1 MTEYYRNGDAPDS
14 NGHGHVNTRLA
25 QLYHE
30 ILVELGEDPDRLGL
44 LYTPQRLAESME
56 FLTRGYRQTVEEVVG
71 DAVFE
76 EDIDEMIILKDVE
89 VYSLCE
95 HHMLPMHGHAHIAY
109 IPNGRI
115 IGLSKLGRI
124 VDVFARRL
132 QVQERMTTQIA
143 HAIQKILKP
152 KGVGVIIEAQHFCM
166 MMRGVQKQNSLTVT
180 SCMLG
185 GFKTRSKTRSEFLEL
200 VYGSNARR

>member
-1 MTEYYRNGDAPDS
+1 MGKYFDDNDTNGGEP
-14 NGHGHVNTRLA
+14 VNARLA
-25 QLYHE
+25 ELYRE
-30 ILVELGEDPDRLGL
+30 ILIEIGEDPDRPGL
-44 LYTPQRLAESME
+44 LDTPRRLAESME
-56 FLTRGYRQTVEEVVG
+56 FLTRGYRQTVEDVVG

-76 EDIDEMIILKDVE
+76 EDIDEMIILKDIG

-109 IPNGRI
+109 IPKGRI

-132 QVQERMTTQIA
+132 QVQERMTNQIA
-143 HAIQKILKP
+143 HAIQQVLKP